1 VSRVSFDP
9 RKWVQVADSL
19 RAQIDA
25 GELKPGDRV
34 SIRNESR
41 KRAVNKQTVTKAA
54 RELAAE
60 GRLLLFPGHGYI
72 VANPDK

>member
-1 VSRVSFDP
+1 VNFDP

-19 RAQIDA
+19 RAQMDA
-25 GELKPGDRV
+25 GQLKPGDRV
-34 SIRNESR
+34 SIRGESR
-41 KRAVNKQTVTKAA
+41 QRGVTKQTVTKAA

-60 GRLLLFPGHGYI
+60 GRLSLFPGYGYL